1 MSTVFTQ
8 STRYQTL
15 RDLLNRLGDIPPARI
30 RVDPAFGTAT
40 PADVL
45 RLQESEGVLCELVD
59 GFLVEK
65 PMGSPESYLTLRLAR
80 LLGNYV
86 EQHDLGYLL
95 GPDGMTRLFPKL
107 VRLPDISFTSWERAP
122 SREGPSE
129 AITTIIPNLVVE
141 VFSPGNTEEEL
152 KVKRREYFRAGVE
165 LVWQV
170 YRDTRTV
177 YVYTPGK
184 RPRVLGEGDIL
195 TGDPVIPG
203 FRLKLSELFARV
215 PKGPE
220 QRPKKRKK
228 R

>member
-1 MSTVFTQ
+1 MPTVL
-8 STRYQTL
+8 SRPTRFRTL

-30 RVDPAFGTAT
+30 RVVPALGTAT
-40 PADVL
+40 PADVV
-45 RLQESEGVLCELVD
+45 RLQEREGVLCELVD

-65 PMGSPESYLTLRLAR
+65 PMGSPESYLTLKLAR

-86 EQHDLGYLL
+86 EENDLGYLL
-95 GPDGMTRLFPKL
+95 GADGMTRLFARL

-177 YVYTPGK
+177 
-184 RPRVLGEGDIL
+184 RVFTTAKKGRTLGEGDIL
-195 TGDPVIPG
+195 TGSPVIPG
-203 FRLKLSELFARV
+203 FKVKLSELFARV

-220 QRPKKRKK
+220 IRPKKRKK
-228 R
+228 P